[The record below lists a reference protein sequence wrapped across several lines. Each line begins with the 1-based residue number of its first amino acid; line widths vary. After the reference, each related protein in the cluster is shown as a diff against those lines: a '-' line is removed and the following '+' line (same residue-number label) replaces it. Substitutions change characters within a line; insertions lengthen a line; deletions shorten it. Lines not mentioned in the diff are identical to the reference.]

1 MIWRYLINHH
11 LVGFQ
16 ILSVYECDRAK
27 DFLGCVPL
35 RWSGS
40 GSVIRDHSDH
50 GTSNEPMNPHW
61 TRIHRFIWF
70 TMIRVI
76 SDLWSL
82 SGSSQGNALLVF
94 LYGLVG
100 PLTEV
105 NILFWSTV
113 SKDERKRNY
122 YRQVL
127 SWIQG
132 KSTKKIGRKRSDF
145 RGPLHTLIVE
155 CCCH

>member
-27 DFLGCVPL
+27 DLLGCVPL

-40 GSVIRDHSDH
+40 VSVILDHSDH
-50 GTSNEPMNPHW
+50 GTSNEPMNPRW

-76 SDLWSL
+76 SDLWYL
-82 SGSSQGNALLVF
+82 SGSSQGNAPLVF
-94 LYGLVG
+94 YTVLLGLVWKLIFCSD
-100 PLTEV
+100 PQY
-105 NILFWSTV
+105 
-113 SKDERKRNY
+113 RKMKESEIIIAKY
-122 YRQVL
+122 YRGFRVSL
-127 SWIQG
+127 P
-132 KSTKKIGRKRSDF
+132 KKLKKMKWFPRTFPHANCR
-145 RGPLHTLIVE
+145 V
-155 CCCH
+155 CCY

>member
-16 ILSVYECDRAK
+16 ILSVYECDRS
-27 DFLGCVPL
+27 G
-35 RWSGS
+35 SGS

-50 GTSNEPMNPHW
+50 GTSNEPMNPRW

-82 SGSSQGNALLVF
+82 SGSSQGKALLVF

-113 SKDERKRNY
+113 SNDERKRNY

-132 KSTKKIGRKRSDF
+132 KSTKKIGGKLSDF

-155 CCCH
+155 YVVIKVD